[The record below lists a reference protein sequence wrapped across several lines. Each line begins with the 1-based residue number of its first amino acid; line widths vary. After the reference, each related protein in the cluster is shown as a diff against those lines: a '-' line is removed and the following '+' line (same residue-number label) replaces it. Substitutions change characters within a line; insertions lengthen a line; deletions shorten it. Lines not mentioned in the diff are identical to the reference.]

1 MKVILLVGLGG
12 AMGSIL
18 RYATT
23 LIAEKWHVSNA
34 FIATIIANLIG
45 CLLIGI
51 FISSFENKGIID
63 NNLKLLLITG
73 FCGGYTTFSTF
84 SLENIQLIQSGQIA
98 QAVLY
103 ILTSVL
109 IGIVAVWAGLS
120 LGKSI

>member
-18 RYATT
+18 RYSTT
-23 LIAEKWHVSNA
+23 LIAEKWHLNNA
-34 FIATIIANLIG
+34 FIATLIVNLIG

-51 FISSFENKGIID
+51 FFSSFENKGIID